1 MNERTITFTANNG
14 GEGLVTNMR
23 SVPQES
29 LNDIVWYGSGNE
41 AESYWQTYKS
51 DANPENFIRLINYK
65 YNDTSNGDVNNI
77 ANEVNAMIFTDAN
90 NNGIDAFDLRF
101 VNLGDTNVSKRL
113 DKSNMTLA
121 ENGNSNLFTIY
132 VKSNKLK
139 DRSEYSS
146 NDHI

>member
-1 MNERTITFTANNG
+1 MSD
-14 GEGLVTNMR
+14 L
-23 SVPQES
+23 PQET

-51 DANPENFIRLINYK
+51 DTNPENYMRLINYK
-65 YNDTSNGDVNNI
+65 YSDTGNGDSNNI
-77 ANEVNAMIFTDAN
+77 TNEVNVMIFTDAN
-90 NNGIDAFDLRF
+90 GKAIDAFNLRF

-121 ENGNSNLFTIY
+121 EDGNSNLFTIY

-139 DRSEYSS
+139 DRSEYSV
-146 NDHI
+146 NGHI